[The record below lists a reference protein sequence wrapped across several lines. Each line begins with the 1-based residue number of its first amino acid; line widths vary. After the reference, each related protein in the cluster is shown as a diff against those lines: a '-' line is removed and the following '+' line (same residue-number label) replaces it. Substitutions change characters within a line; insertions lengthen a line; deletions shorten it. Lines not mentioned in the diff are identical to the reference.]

1 MLFAVDLANS
11 ATNVL
16 ARLYELSIVDSPHL
30 TSQVRTQVDLASVVT
45 NLTMI
50 TNQRVTNQANLTN
63 PL

>member
-30 TSQVRTQVDLASVVT
+30 TSQVRAQVDLASVVT

-50 TNQRVTNQANLTN
+50 AD
-63 PL
+63 

>member
-16 ARLYELSIVDSPHL
+16 ARLYELSIVDSPRL
-30 TSQVRTQVDLASVVT
+30 TSQVRAQVDLASVVT

-50 TNQRVTNQANLTN
+50 AD
-63 PL
+63 